1 MSSLRVLAA
10 FIRRDFRIHMSYRLS
25 FVLQMSTIFFF
36 LALYYFL
43 SRIVDQQEFASRQD
57 ITSNYFGYVAV
68 GLALLSILQVGL
80 SSFSQKMRE
89 EQTTGTF
96 EALMATPTSP
106 SLVVLSSAVYD
117 LLRSTAFASILLGTA
132 ILLFGLKLDTDIG
145 SLGLGVLALVG
156 CLALFA
162 SLGVAVA
169 AATVVFKQTAALS
182 GMIVSGLALLSGT
195 YFPTDV
201 LPGWLQQIADIL
213 PFTWGFDVVRASLLG
228 GDVEL
233 SRLAGLYGS
242 AMILLPLAVFGF
254 TIAVGRARRTGTLA
268 QY

>member
-1 MSSLRVLAA
+1 MSSLRVLGA
-10 FIRRDFRIHMSYRLS
+10 FIRRDFRIHTSYRLG

-36 LALYYFL
+36 LTLYYFL
-43 SRIVDQQEFASRQD
+43 SRIVDQDKFASHQD
-57 ITSNYFGYVAV
+57 ITDNYFGYVAV

-80 SSFSQKMRE
+80 SSFSRKMRE

-106 SLVVLSSAVYD
+106 SLVVLASAVYD
-117 LLRSTAFASILLGTA
+117 LLRSTAFASVLLGTA
-132 ILLFGLKLDTDIG
+132 VLVFGLKLDTDI
-145 SLGLGVLALVG
+145 SALGLGVLALVG

-162 SLGVAVA
+162 SLGVVVA
-169 AATVVFKQTAALS
+169 AATVVFKQTTALS

-213 PFTWGFDVVRASLLG
+213 PFTWVFDVVRASLLG
-228 GDVEL
+228 GHVEAT
-233 SRLAGLYGS
+233 RLAGLFGS
-242 AMILLPLAVFGF
+242 AVILLPLAVFSF
-254 TIAVGRARRTGTLA
+254 TVAVRRARSTGTLA

>member
-10 FIRRDFRIHMSYRLS
+10 FIRRDFRIHTSYRLS

-36 LALYYFL
+36 LTLYYFL
-43 SRIVDQQEFASRQD
+43 SRIVDKEKFASHQD

-106 SLVVLSSAVYD
+106 SLVVLASAVYD
-117 LLRSTAFASILLGTA
+117 LLRSTAFASILLTTA

-145 SLGLGVLALVG
+145 SLGVGVVALVG

-162 SLGVAVA
+162 SLGVVVA
-169 AATVVFKQTAALS
+169 AATVVFKQTAALT

-213 PFTWGFDVVRASLLG
+213 PFTWGFDEVRASLLG
-228 GDVEL
+228 GDVHAG
-233 SRLAGLYGS
+233 RLAGLYGS
-242 AMILLPLAVFGF
+242 ALVLLPMAVLAF

>member
-1 MSSLRVLAA
+1 MSTVRVVAA

-25 FVLQMSTIFFF
+25 FVLQTGTIFFF

-43 SRIVDQQEFASRQD
+43 SQLVDEQEFAASQN
-57 ITSNYFGYVAV
+57 ITGDYFDYAAV

-106 SLVVLSSAVYD
+106 SLVVLSSALYD
-117 LLRSTAFASILLGTA
+117 LLRSTAFASVLLATA
-132 ILLFGLKLDTDIG
+132 VLFFGLQLDTDPA
-145 SLGLGVLALVG
+145 SLAVALVALVG
-156 CLALFA
+156 CLGLFA

-169 AATVVFKQTAALS
+169 ACTVIFKQTAALA
-182 GMIVSGLALLSGT
+182 GMIVSGLALLSGV

-201 LPGWLQQIADIL
+201 LPEALQKVADVI
-213 PFTWGFDVVRASLLG
+213 PFTWGLDTVRAALLG
-228 GDVEL
+228 GEVDT
-233 SRLAGLYGS
+233 SRLAGLFGS
-242 AMILLPLAVFGF
+242 AAVLLPCAVIGF
-254 TIAVGRARRTGTLA
+254 TTAVRRARHTGTLS

>member
-1 MSSLRVLAA
+1 VSSLAVVAA
-10 FIRRDFRIHMSYRLS
+10 FIRRDFRIHTSYRLS

-43 SRIVDQQEFASRQD
+43 ARIVDQEEFAARQD
-57 ITSNYFGYVAV
+57 ISGSYFGYAAV

-96 EALMATPTSP
+96 EALMASPTSP
-106 SLVVLSSAVYD
+106 SLVVLASAIYD
-117 LLRSTAFASILLGTA
+117 LLRSTVFAFVLLGTA
-132 ILLFGLKLDTDIG
+132 VVLFGLELDTDPA
-145 SLGLGVLALVG
+145 SLGVAAVALVG

-169 AATVVFKQTAALS
+169 ACTVIFKQTAALA
-182 GMIVSGLALLSGT
+182 GMVVSGLALLSGV
-195 YFPTDV
+195 YFPIDV
-201 LPGWLQQIADIL
+201 LPGGLQTVAEIL
-213 PFTWGFDVVRASLLG
+213 PFTWGLDVVRAALLG
-228 GDVEL
+228 GNVDHAQ
-233 SRLAGLYGS
+233 LAGLFGS
-242 AMILLPLAVFGF
+242 AAVLLP
-254 TIAVGRARRTGTLA
+254 IAVLGFRAAVRRARQTGTLA

>member
-1 MSSLRVLAA
+1 MSRLRVVTA
-10 FIRRDFRIHMSYRLS
+10 FIRRDFRIHVSYRLS

-36 LALYYFL
+36 LTLYYFL
-43 SRIVDQQEFASRQD
+43 SRIVDQDEFAARQD
-57 ITSNYFGYVAV
+57 ISGDYFGYAAV

-117 LLRSTAFASILLGTA
+117 LLRSTAFAFVLVATA
-132 ILLFGLKLDTDIG
+132 IVLFGLNLDTDPG
-145 SLGLGVLALVG
+145 SLGVSAVALVG

-169 AATVVFKQTAALS
+169 ACTVIFKQTAALS
-182 GMIVSGLALLSGT
+182 GMVVSGLALLGGV
-195 YFPTDV
+195 YFPIDV
-201 LPGWLQQIADIL
+201 LPGALQTVSKIL
-213 PFTWGFDVVRASLLG
+213 PFTWGLDVVRASLLG
-228 GDVEL
+228 GNVDPAQ
-233 SRLAGLYGS
+233 LAGLFGS
-242 AMILLPLAVFGF
+242 AAVLLPLAVLGF
-254 TIAVGRARRTGTLA
+254 TLAVRRARRTGSLA
-268 QY
+268 HY

>member
-1 MSSLRVLAA
+1 MSSLRVVAA
-10 FIRRDFRIHMSYRLS
+10 FIRPDFRIHTSYRLS

-43 SRIVDQQEFASRQD
+43 AQIVDQEEFAASQD
-57 ITSNYFGYVAV
+57 ISGSYFDFAAV

-96 EALMATPTSP
+96 EALMASPTSP
-106 SLVVLSSAVYD
+106 SLVVLASALYD
-117 LLRSTAFASILLGTA
+117 LLRSTVFAFVLLGTA
-132 ILLFGLKLDTDIG
+132 VVLFGLQLDTDPA
-145 SLGLGVLALVG
+145 SLSVAAAALVG

-169 AATVVFKQTAALS
+169 ACTVIFKQTAALA
-182 GMIVSGLALLSGT
+182 GMVVSGLALLSGV

-201 LPGWLQQIADIL
+201 LPAALQKVAEIL
-213 PFTWGFDVVRASLLG
+213 PFTWGLDVVRAALLG
-228 GDVEL
+228 GNVDHAQ
-233 SRLAGLYGS
+233 LAGLFGS
-242 AMILLPLAVFGF
+242 AAVLLPIAVLGF
-254 TIAVGRARRTGTLA
+254 TAAVRRARQTGTLA

>member
-1 MSSLRVLAA
+1 MRALPVVAA
-10 FIRRDFRIHMSYRLS
+10 FIRRDFRIHISYRLS

-43 SRIVDQQEFASRQD
+43 SKIVDEKQFAESQD
-57 ITSNYFGYVAV
+57 LTGDYFGYAAV

-80 SSFSQKMRE
+80 STFSQKMRE

-106 SLVVLSSAVYD
+106 SLVVLASAVYD
-117 LLRSTAFASILLGTA
+117 LLRSTAFALVLLATA
-132 ILLFGLKLDTDIG
+132 VVLFGLQLDTDPA
-145 SLGLGVLALVG
+145 SLAVAAVALVG
-156 CLALFA
+156 CLGLFA

-169 AATVVFKQTAALS
+169 ACTVIFKQTAALT
-182 GMIVSGLALLSGT
+182 GMIVSGLALLSGV

-201 LPGWLQQIADIL
+201 LPEALQKVAAII
-213 PFTWGFDVVRASLLG
+213 PFTWGLDVVRAALLG
-228 GDVEL
+228 GTVKT
-233 SRLAGLYGS
+233 AQVVGLFGS
-242 AMILLPLAVFGF
+242 AALLLPLAVLGF
-254 TIAVGRARRTGTLA
+254 TSSVRRARQTGTLA